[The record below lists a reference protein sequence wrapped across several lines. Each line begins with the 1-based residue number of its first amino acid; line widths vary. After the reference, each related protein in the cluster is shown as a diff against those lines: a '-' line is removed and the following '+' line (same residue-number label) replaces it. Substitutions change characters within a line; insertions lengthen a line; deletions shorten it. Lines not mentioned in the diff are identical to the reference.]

1 VEAMQESDLPANASW
16 LVAPFL
22 DQFPDA
28 TVVHLVRHPKRV
40 LDSFRRIAF
49 FNPRYRA
56 AHQPQCKH
64 AKEHCPGAWQY
75 STTKMRAGHFY
86 VAWNRMIE
94 RLAPDAVFHRI
105 EDRDEELLR
114 KLGVEWKEELF
125 SDTTYNHRDG
135 PVISD
140 VDTRKLWDPVKS
152 DLAQMMDDYGY
163 EYIAPQRG

>member
-1 VEAMQESDLPANASW
+1 MKDSDLPANASW
-16 LVAPFL
+16 MVAPFL

-28 TVVHLVRHPKRV
+28 TVVHLVRHPKPTI
-40 LDSFRRIAF
+40 DSFRRIAF

-56 AHQPQCKH
+56 AHQPYSKH
-64 AKEHCPGAWQY
+64 AKEYCPEAWQY

-105 EDRDEELLR
+105 EDGNGELLE
-114 KLGVEWKEELF
+114 KLGIEWEGELF
-125 SDTTYNHRDG
+125 NDRQHNHRDG
-135 PVISD
+135 PVVSD
-140 VDTRKLWDPVKS
+140 VDTRKLWDPVRS